1 MIHDS
6 IINPTIYYFCSQ
18 QSTVLILQRKQNA
31 LNKILG
37 EKLKE
42 DKFQL
47 KRNENTKTIRVTASW
62 NVLPQGRV
70 SSLRGHKNIAGE
82 KRSNHVVNH

>member
-31 LNKILG
+31 LNKIPG

-42 DKFQL
+42 DKREMRILQQS
-47 KRNENTKTIRVTASW
+47 ES
-62 NVLPQGRV
+62 PQVGMYC
-70 SSLRGHKNIAGE
+70 LRGE
-82 KRSNHVVNH
+82 